1 MTLRIKTLTAVAALT
16 LGAAAWAQETT
27 VTVPVPENAT
37 PAQAAD
43 AVADAANEAAQAVGD
58 AAGEAAG
65 AAADATADA
74 ATTAAEAVTPAA
86 TEAAPVETATEAA
99 DATADTAGAAAE
111 AEGATASETVAA
123 EDAATA
129 EAAPAAEAPAEAP
142 AEATETPT
150 EAAEETAGD
159 TEMSEQGAVNT
170 EAATATEE
178 AETEAVAAETPAD
191 VDAAQVEG
199 QAAADEAATD
209 EAAGSEED
217 AAAEAEEHAEEGG
230 EEASHEAAHIE
241 DIAFSFE
248 GPFGKY
254 DQFQLQR
261 GLQVYTEVCSACHGL
276 KQVAIR
282 TLHDEGGPGL
292 PEDQVRA
299 FAASMD
305 ITDPETGE
313 DRPRLPTDHFPTIVQ
328 GDGMGP
334 DLSLMAK
341 ARAGFHG
348 PYGTGINQL
357 IRGIGGPEYIH
368 AVLTGYDGEEKEQ
381 AGTVLYHN
389 TAFAGNWISM
399 PAPLSDDL
407 VTYEDGTPATVDQ
420 MARDVSAFLMWTAEP
435 KMMDRKQVGFVS
447 VIFLTIL
454 AALLYLTN
462 KRLWW
467 SVKHGRD
474 S

>member
-16 LGAAAWAQETT
+16 LGAAAWAQEAT
-27 VTVPVPENAT
+27 VVVPVPENAT

-43 AVADAANEAAQAVGD
+43 AVADAASDAAAAVGD
-58 AAGEAAG
+58 AAGDAAG
-65 AAADATADA
+65 AAAEAAADAAADAAATAAQAAPAATDVAPAATETVTEAADATADA
-74 ATTAAEAVTPAA
+74 A
-86 TEAAPVETATEAA
+86 
-99 DATADTAGAAAE
+99 GAAAE
-111 AEGATASETVAA
+111 AAGATVSETVAA

-129 EAAPAAEAPAEAP
+129 EADVTAEAPAETP
-142 AEATETPT
+142 AEAA
-150 EAAEETAGD
+150 EATGSDAEMA
-159 TEMSEQGAVNT
+159 EQGAVNT
-170 EAATATEE
+170 EATTETQAAE
-178 AETEAVAAETPAD
+178 AEAVADETPAD
-191 VDAAQVEG
+191 QAAAEVEG
-199 QAAADEAATD
+199 QAAVDEAATED
-209 EAAGSEED
+209 AAGAEED
-217 AAAEAEEHAEEGG
+217 AAAAAEEHAAAGG
-230 EEASHEAAHIE
+230 EPAASHEAAHIE

-299 FAASMD
+299 YAAGMD

-328 GDGMGP
+328 GNGMGP

-341 ARAGFHG
+341 ARAAFHG
-348 PYGTGINQL
+348 PYGTGISQL
-357 IRGIGGPEYIH
+357 FNGIGGPEYIH
-368 AVLTGYDGEEKEQ
+368 AVLTSYDGEEKEQ
-381 AGTVLYHN
+381 AGSVLYHN
-389 TAFAGNWISM
+389 AAFAGGWISM

-420 MARDVSAFLMWTAEP
+420 MARDVSAFLMWAAEP
-435 KMMDRKQVGFVS
+435 KMMDRKQVGFIS

-467 SVKHGRD
+467 SVKHGKE